1 MNHRLAFFDVD
12 GTLLT
17 VTSLFRFLAYDCAVR
32 GEPESYV
39 DFMAELDRLKAA
51 GASRVEANR
60 AFFGAFAGRSVAD
73 LVTGGRRWFEL
84 ERSFGGLFDPRV
96 LTMLRAHSAGGDLVV
111 LLSGSFAPCLGP
123 IARLTGAD
131 VVVCTEPEIHDGRYT
146 GRVADPMVGPR
157 KAEAAA
163 AIAAGHGI
171 DPADCFSYG
180 DDASDLAVLEL
191 TGCPVVVGD
200 DPVLAERA
208 RRLGW
213 RRIPSLPI
221 ADRPLFGGPG
231 GEAPGT
237 RAKHRMSQPL
247 FGVPALSRR

>member
-1 MNHRLAFFDVD
+1 MTHLLGGSGWRSPRPGAKPRLSQRAAFFDVD

-32 GEPESYV
+32 GQPESYV

-60 AFFGAFAGRSVAD
+60 AFFTSFAGRSVAD
-73 LVTGGRRWFEL
+73 LVTGGQRWFEL
-84 ERSFGGLFDPRV
+84 ERALGELFDPRV

-111 LLSGSFAPCLGP
+111 LLSGSFAPCLTP

-131 VVVCTEPEIHDGRYT
+131 VVVCTEPEVDGGHYT
-146 GRVADPMVGPR
+146 GHVADPMVGPR
-157 KAEAAA
+157 KAAAAA

-191 TGCPVVVGD
+191 AGVPVVVGD

-208 RRLGW
+208 RQLGW
-213 RRIPSLPI
+213 RRIPAFEP
-221 ADRPLFGGPG
+221 AGPRSAILQEVG
-231 GEAPGT
+231 HP
-237 RAKHRMSQPL
+237 
-247 FGVPALSRR
+247 